1 MGFEECLAAV
11 DAAMKADEKGEADA
25 AVEKYRRAAESIMRL
40 LTTEEDKRRKDALK
54 KNAAKCM
61 DRAEELM
68 RSISV
73 SRATALERQAK
84 IHEVAGEYTKA
95 KDKYT
100 EAAQVLLDRKRQED
114 QRNAPAIALL
124 AQQIA
129 KNLELAT
136 LLQTLSSTSVP
147 NTAIEPAA
155 GTVLKSSSSVSYT
168 PSPETE
174 ILLRRAEH
182 GQASLQQQNPPTKT
196 EMEFLKAS
204 SVVCGARLPMWD
216 DPREGYPVVHPLGGP
231 LYSDMR
237 PPKLAQK
244 QVEHGGTWM
253 RPVEFLPA
261 GIKPSIITG
270 RVDPLDIVQSVV
282 GNCSYVC
289 SLTVAANYERRFPQA
304 RLISSAM
311 FPQDVSGNP
320 VFNPSG
326 KYAIKLL
333 INGIVRMVIID
344 DRIVAAKGKG
354 WVGGPMGGHAV
365 ETQGHSPLCG
375 HCASGDLWVSLY
387 EKAYLK
393 VFGGDYKFPGSTS
406 STDLYH
412 LCGWI
417 PEKVDLT
424 GEEGKEFDRVAEWKR
439 LHTAHGKGL
448 MVATVGTAAR
458 DVMPASWEEKLGLIA
473 GHAYSVLD
481 FKEAEGRQFLKMM
494 NPWRQHRWMG
504 RFSHQDNRNW
514 TPSLEKSLAYDRKH
528 EDNGVFW
535 IEWTDA
541 VKFFSRLN
549 LSWKPHSF
557 NFRFAR
563 HFFWKNAMSENGHY
577 FRCPQYELRVQSA
590 SGPSG
595 VWLLLVRHLLP
606 TFEEELPFVTLHV
619 FDTTGLVSN
628 LRIPLKFVL
637 PKERCL
643 QEGTYRNASMSLA
656 RVAVPQGLSKFNV
669 IVSCLQPRVFPHSLT
684 VYSPFKSLSLERI
697 PDVPFRHEKSLRGE
711 WIGESAG
718 GRCGLPSWKNN
729 PQYRITLKEESPLVI
744 SVELVK
750 QLAVGITICSLPLE
764 ELREQKPSLKGHIES
779 VRTIV
784 WRSGAYVSA
793 FACINTAI
801 PPHEPV
807 SDPPPPHILP
817 PGLYTIIPTTFNAN
831 EISPFKLSVFSPH
844 LETAASL
851 EPIPRDAA
859 G

>member
-1 MGFEECLAAV
+1 
-11 DAAMKADEKGEADA
+11 MKADEKGEADA

-136 LLQTLSSTSVP
+136 LLQTLSSTS
-147 NTAIEPAA
+147 
-155 GTVLKSSSSVSYT
+155 
-168 PSPETE
+168 
-174 ILLRRAEH
+174 
-182 GQASLQQQNPPTKT
+182 T

-354 WVGGPMGGHAV
+354 WVGGPMG
-365 ETQGHSPLCG
+365 
-375 HCASGDLWVSLY
+375 
-387 EKAYLK
+387 
-393 VFGGDYKFPGSTS
+393 
-406 STDLYH
+406 
-412 LCGWI
+412 
-417 PEKVDLT
+417 
-424 GEEGKEFDRVAEWKR
+424 
-439 LHTAHGKGL
+439 
-448 MVATVGTAAR
+448 
-458 DVMPASWEEKLGLIA
+458 GLIA

-779 VRTIV
+779 VRTI
-784 WRSGAYVSA
+784 R
-793 FACINTAI
+793 
-801 PPHEPV
+801 
-807 SDPPPPHILP
+807 
-817 PGLYTIIPTTFNAN
+817 
-831 EISPFKLSVFSPH
+831 LSSRF
-844 LETAASL
+844 LAMLQGDTTAAK
-851 EPIPRDAA
+851 
-859 G
+859 